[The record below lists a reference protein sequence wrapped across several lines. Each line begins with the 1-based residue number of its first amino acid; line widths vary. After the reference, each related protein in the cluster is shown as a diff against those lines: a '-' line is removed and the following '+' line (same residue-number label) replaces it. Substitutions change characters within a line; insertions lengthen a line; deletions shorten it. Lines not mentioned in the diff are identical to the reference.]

1 MKKYIF
7 RYIFII
13 VIMII
18 LYFLKN
24 NQPTLLLSEFDDYL
38 DKGIID
44 GLSGTYFLLV
54 ANMSFSIIL
63 SLVTATTTIA
73 KENKVKFK
81 YLIAT
86 AIILTLFF
94 IFPII
99 KLNYFGGI
107 EGGAGEKFISIF
119 TYIQQLF
126 N

>member
-1 MKKYIF
+1 M
-7 RYIFII
+7 I
-13 VIMII
+13 V

-44 GLSGTYFLLV
+44 GFSGTYFLLV

-63 SLVTATTTIA
+63 SLATATTTMA
-73 KENKVKFK
+73 KENKIKFK

-107 EGGAGEKFISIF
+107 EGGTGEKFISIF

>member
-13 VIMII
+13 VIMIV

-107 EGGAGEKFISIF
+107 EGGTGEKFISIF